1 MRHRPQDKR
10 SSAHPGPK
18 PPGTGARSLG
28 WLPSAFITQIPQTPP
43 RFEMNATR
51 LPSGEKVAP
60 RSWAGSS
67 VSLRGTA
74 LGVLRRAGG
83 VVSMT

>member
-1 MRHRPQDKR
+1 MDHRPQDKR

-28 WLPSAFITQIPQTPP
+28 WLPSAFMIQIPQAPP
-43 RFEMNATR
+43 RSEINATR

-60 RSWAGSS
+60 RSWAGSA
-67 VSLRGTA
+67 VSLRAQPWANCAG
-74 LGVLRRAGG
+74 RAA
-83 VVSMT
+83 SCR